1 MASDGKGGSHELQ
14 VRGVTDSNVVAMKAT
29 IGHSGSLSSA
39 NFLVREELELVTEEG
54 PSLLFLT
61 QNTHAAHAQST
72 NV

>member
-54 PSLLFLT
+54 PSVVLNT
-61 QNTHAAHAQST
+61 NTHAAHAQST